1 MMGDIFK
8 DAAGSHRLHY
18 FLDAVSDLIGDLA
31 QCTREN
37 ATVLQKRCD
46 HDVQDMDQHNPVK
59 DGVRNCSHF
68 TGMRAIR
75 VGAHHRSC
83 Q

>member
-18 FLDAVSDLIGDLA
+18 FLDAVSDLIGGLA

-37 ATVLQKRCD
+37 ATVLQKRYD
-46 HDVQDMDQHNPVK
+46 HVVLEDIQEKAVTPLCNEIEK
-59 DGVRNCSHF
+59 DLQ
-68 TGMRAIR
+68 I
-75 VGAHHRSC
+75 
-83 Q
+83 